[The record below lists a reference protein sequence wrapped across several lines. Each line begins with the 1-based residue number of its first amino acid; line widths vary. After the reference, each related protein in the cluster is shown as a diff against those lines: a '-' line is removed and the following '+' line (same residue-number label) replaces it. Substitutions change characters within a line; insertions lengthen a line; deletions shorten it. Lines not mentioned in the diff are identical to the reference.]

1 MDIHGKASS
10 VAACYTTV
18 VRTLAALRAH
28 PSQTSFPGRKTAPT
42 ETMKVPKGLQPLIE
56 DGVIDEVV
64 RSLKSGKEA
73 TVYVVRSGTHLR
85 CAKVYRDM
93 AQRSFQRRA
102 QYQEGRKV
110 RGSRETRAMSR
121 STRFGRREQE
131 HEWKNA
137 EVDALYRLVAA
148 DVRVPRPFGYFN
160 DVLIMELVTDESGNP
175 APRLAE
181 VELTPDT
188 ARDYHGFLMRQIVRM
203 LSLGLIHGD
212 LSEFNVLLA
221 PEGPVIIDL
230 PQVVNASGNNAA
242 FAMLERDTNNI
253 RATLGRFAPEL
264 LQTEF
269 AREMWTLYEQGELH
283 PESPLTGLAAREERD
298 ADTGSVIRVIE
309 DAREEAIRRRLG
321 REEQVG

>member
-1 MDIHGKASS
+1 M
-10 VAACYTTV
+10 
-18 VRTLAALRAH
+18 
-28 PSQTSFPGRKTAPT
+28 TAPT
-42 ETMKVPKGLQPLIE
+42 ETMKVPKGLEPLLD
-56 DGVIDEVV
+56 DGVIDEVI

-73 TVYVVRSGTHLR
+73 TVYVVRSGADLR
-85 CAKVYRDM
+85 CAKVYRNM

-121 STRFGRREQE
+121 GTRFGRREQE

-160 DVLIMELVTDESGNP
+160 DVLVMELVKDAAGDP
-175 APRLAE
+175 APRLGE
-181 VELTPDT
+181 VALAPDV
-188 ARDYHGFLMRQIVRM
+188 AREYHAFLMQQIVRM

-212 LSEFNVLLA
+212 LSEFNILLA
-221 PEGPVIIDL
+221 SEGPVIIDL

-242 FAMLERDTNNI
+242 FAMLERDVNNI

-269 AREMWTLYEQGELH
+269 AREMWALYEQGELR
-283 PESPLTGLAAREERD
+283 PDSRLTGIVAREERP
-298 ADTGSVIRVIE
+298 ADPGSVIQVIE
-309 DAREEAIRRRLG
+309 DAREEAVWRRLG
-321 REEQVG
+321 REEQLG

>member
-1 MDIHGKASS
+1 
-10 VAACYTTV
+10 
-18 VRTLAALRAH
+18 
-28 PSQTSFPGRKTAPT
+28 
-42 ETMKVPKGLQPLIE
+42 MKVPQGLQPLID

-73 TVYVVRSGTHLR
+73 TVYMVRSGTHLR

-148 DVRVPRPFGYFN
+148 DVRVPRPFGYFS
-160 DVLIMELVTDESGNP
+160 DVLIMELVTDAAGNP
-175 APRLAE
+175 APRLGE
-181 VELTPDT
+181 VELAPDV
-188 ARDYHGFLMRQIVRM
+188 AREYHGFLMRQIVRM

-242 FAMLERDTNNI
+242 FAMLERDVNNI

-269 AREMWTLYEQGELH
+269 AREMWALYEQGELH
-283 PESPLTGLAAREERD
+283 PDSPLTGVVVLEERPAD
-298 ADTGSVIRVIE
+298 AGGVIQVIE

>member
-1 MDIHGKASS
+1 
-10 VAACYTTV
+10 
-18 VRTLAALRAH
+18 
-28 PSQTSFPGRKTAPT
+28 
-42 ETMKVPKGLQPLIE
+42 MKVPKDLQPLID
-56 DGVIDEVV
+56 DGVIDEVI
-64 RSLKSGKEA
+64 RPLKSGKEA
-73 TVYVVRSGTHLR
+73 TVYVVRSGAQLR

-110 RGSRETRAMSR
+110 RGSRETRAMNR
-121 STRFGRREQE
+121 GTRFGRREQE
-131 HEWKNA
+131 QEWKNA

-160 DVLIMELVTDESGNP
+160 DVLIMELVRDASGDP
-175 APRLAE
+175 APRLGE
-181 VELTPDT
+181 VELTPDV
-188 ARDYHGFLMRQIVRM
+188 AREYHGFLMRQVARM

-212 LSEFNVLLA
+212 LSEFNILLA

-242 FAMLERDTNNI
+242 FAMLERDINNI
-253 RATLGRFAPEL
+253 RAALVRFAPEL

-269 AREMWTLYEQGELH
+269 SREMWALYETGELRPDSH
-283 PESPLTGLAAREERD
+283 LAGVVFREEPP
-298 ADTGSVIRVIE
+298 ADTGSVIQVIA

-321 REEQVG
+321 REERVG